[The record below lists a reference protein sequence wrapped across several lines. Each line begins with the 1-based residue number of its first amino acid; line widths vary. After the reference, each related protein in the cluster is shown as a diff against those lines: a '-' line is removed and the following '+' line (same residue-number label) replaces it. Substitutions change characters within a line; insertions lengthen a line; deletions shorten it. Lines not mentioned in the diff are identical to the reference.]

1 MQLTLTKGSNM
12 KKRNL
17 MAVIFLSIITLG
29 IYDIYWLVKVKKE
42 LNEKTSVKTPSIL
55 ILFAPIGAVFI
66 GAIIAGIASS
76 GASDPDTAMSLYLG
90 IIYIISFLVI
100 VPVTFYWFFKFSKAV
115 DQYTHGEVNTAVAF
129 LLLYLLR
136 FIGMAVIQDKFNDM
150 LDAGTIQTTVPQA
163 TVTPA
168 QPAPV
173 TSTQDGSAQEQTAPS
188 PAPSQIPEE
197 QTPRTETPT
206 PPSDQK

>member
-1 MQLTLTKGSNM
+1 M

-42 LNEKTSVKTPSIL
+42 LNEKTSIKTPSIL
-55 ILFAPIGAVFI
+55 ILFAPIGAVFV
-66 GAIIAGIASS
+66 GAIIASMASS
-76 GASDPDTAMSLYLG
+76 GASDPDTALNLYLG
-90 IIYIISFLVI
+90 IIYAISFLVI

-150 LDAGTIQTTVPQA
+150 LDAGTIPDAAPAAAV
-163 TVTPA
+163 VPA
-168 QPAPV
+168 QPGPSAPAQNEAAPEQATEAPAPV
-173 TSTQDGSAQEQTAPS
+173 MTQPST
-188 PAPSQIPEE
+188 E
-197 QTPRTETPT
+197 QTPPADN
-206 PPSDQK
+206 SSQQDDQK

>member
-1 MQLTLTKGSNM
+1 MQLTLIKGSNM

-42 LNEKTSVKTPSIL
+42 LNAKTSVKTPSIL
-55 ILFAPIGAVFI
+55 ILFAPIGAVFV

-76 GASDPDTAMSLYLG
+76 GASDPEAATSLYLG
-90 IIYIISFLVI
+90 IIYAISFLVI
-100 VPVTFYWFFKFSKAV
+100 VPVTFYWFLKFSKAV

-150 LDAGTIQTTVPQA
+150 LDAGTVSSAPVA
-163 TVTPA
+163 VEPA
-168 QPAPV
+168 QPVPDTA
-173 TSTQDGSAQEQTAPS
+173 AQNDTAPEPTT
-188 PAPSQIPEE
+188 PAPAPADPPAE
-197 QTPRTETPT
+197 QTPPTETPT
-206 PPSDQK
+206 SPSSDQK